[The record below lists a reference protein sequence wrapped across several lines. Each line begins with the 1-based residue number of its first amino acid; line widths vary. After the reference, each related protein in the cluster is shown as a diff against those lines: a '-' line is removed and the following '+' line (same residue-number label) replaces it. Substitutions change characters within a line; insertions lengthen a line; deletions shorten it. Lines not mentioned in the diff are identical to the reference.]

1 MKVLVVDDEKIKR
14 ITLRDDLREANYD
27 AIAVESPA
35 IGLQLLEHEHFDVL
49 VTDLRMP
56 KMHGIDFL
64 KRVKRDR
71 PHITVIIMT
80 AYATVE
86 TAVEA
91 MKFGAHNYIKK
102 PFSSEELIAM
112 LDKLKALRHKD
123 TGAKE
128 EEAQLSRDN
137 IEQLSP
143 YHNIVGKSRQMQEI
157 FNALETVSDS
167 SSNVLI
173 YGERGVGKALLAKCI
188 HLNSPRK
195 HQPYTQVSCG
205 GLALPSL
212 EENLFGREVGVTGQQ
227 TGQLELAH
235 RGTLFLADIENLPSE
250 LQIKLLRVLE
260 DGEFER
266 SGGADRVRVDARLIA
281 ATTENLREKV
291 KSGEFREDLFYRLNV
306 IPLFV
311 PPLRERVEDIPLL
324 TNHFLDLFAPNQNIC
339 IAPEAIN
346 ILMAYPWPSN
356 VGELENVIERLVT
369 VSSGRNITAEDIP
382 IELKLPAPVQ
392 LDDTLGETSFHEIV
406 HSTERELIAWAM
418 KKTKGNKTQSA
429 KLLKMKP
436 STFRDALAK
445 YIDEIEWEV

>member
-14 ITLRDDLREANYD
+14 IPLRDDLREANYD

-35 IGLQLLEHEHFDVL
+35 IGLKLLEQEHFDVL

-64 KRVKRDR
+64 KRAKRDC
-71 PHITVIIMT
+71 PYITVIIMT

-102 PFSSEELIAM
+102 PFSSGELITM
-112 LDKLKALRHKD
+112 LEKLKVLRQKD
-123 TGAKE
+123 RGAKE
-128 EEAQLSRDN
+128 WKVQLSRDK
-137 IEQLSP
+137 IEQPLR
-143 YHNIVGKSRQMQEI
+143 YHNIIGKSRQMQEI
-157 FNALETVSDS
+157 FNALDTASDS
-167 SSNVLI
+167 RSSVLI
-173 YGERGVGKALLAKCI
+173 CGERGVGKALLAKRI
-188 HLNSPRK
+188 HMNSPRK
-195 HQPYTQVSCG
+195 HQPYTEVNCG
-205 GLALPSL
+205 GIALAAL
-212 EENLFGREVGVTGQQ
+212 EESLFGRELGVGGQR

-235 RGTLFLADIENLPSE
+235 GGTLFLADIENLPSDI
-250 LQIKLLRVLE
+250 QIKLLKVLE

-266 SGGADRVRVDARLIA
+266 SGKTDRVRVDVRLTA
-281 ATTENLREKV
+281 ATTGNLREKV
-291 KSGEFREDLFYRLNV
+291 KCGEFREDLFYRLNV

-324 TNHFLDLFAPNQNIC
+324 MNHFLDLFTPNQNVC
-339 IAPEAIN
+339 IAREAID

-369 VSSGRNITAEDIP
+369 LSGGRDITAEDIP
-382 IELKLPAPVQ
+382 VELKLPMHVH

-418 KKTKGNKTQSA
+418 RKTQGNKTRSA
-429 KLLKMKP
+429 QLLKMKP

-445 YIDEIEWEV
+445 YVDEIEWEV